1 MVPINSV
8 PIPRNRTVLAPASP
22 GQADAAQEEDEVKE
36 EEEEEE
42 EGQANV
48 QYIIPA
54 SIVLSIINFLFELP
68 SKLCFSGS

>member
-1 MVPINSV
+1 M
-8 PIPRNRTVLAPASP
+8 
-22 GQADAAQEEDEVKE
+22 EDEEKEEKE

-42 EGQANV
+42 EKGHANV

-68 SKLCFSGS
+68 SKLCFS